1 MLAFSEASGCLD
13 MSLKTVVCA
22 TFNLNACLSA
32 ASGPSLRLMK
42 LSEDLREEYEWL
54 SFLFG
59 LCTAV

>member
-32 ASGPSLRLMK
+32 ASGPSLPLMK
-42 LSEDLREEYEWL
+42 LSEDLKEECE
-54 SFLFG
+54 
-59 LCTAV
+59 